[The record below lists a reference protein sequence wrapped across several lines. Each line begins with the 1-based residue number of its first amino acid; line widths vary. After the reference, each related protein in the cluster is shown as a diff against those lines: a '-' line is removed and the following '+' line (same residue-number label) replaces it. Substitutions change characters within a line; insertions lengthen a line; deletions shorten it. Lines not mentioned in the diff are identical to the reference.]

1 MNGSGDANK
10 KKLQVLKMPW
20 RHLRIKNLHK
30 SDPLSLPKEK
40 RSLNIFKTSLMPM
53 AFLYA
58 LFHPKACTTKWYLY
72 FYSSHLARYIT
83 LL

>member
-40 RSLNIFKTSLMPM
+40 KCQWLSFMPYFIQRRAPQNGICIF
-53 AFLYA
+53 
-58 LFHPKACTTKWYLY
+58 
-72 FYSSHLARYIT
+72 I
-83 LL
+83 LLIWQGT